1 MPANLASSKVLAWIF
16 TVQEIA
22 RCARM
27 PGRKSGKNAVVMGKI
42 AAAVRE
48 MHRKR
53 GTGLWTGCTRLIFQQ
68 INRSLFY

>member
-1 MPANLASSKVLAWIF
+1 
-16 TVQEIA
+16 
-22 RCARM
+22 M